1 METLSIVSA
10 TVTLVLVMD
19 PIGNIPFFLSALHAV
34 SPKRRQRVILREL
47 LIAYAALLVF
57 LFGGQ
62 MFLRFLQLR
71 GESISIAGGI
81 ILFLI
86 ALRMVFPGM
95 KQEAEIEG
103 EPLVVPLAIPGVAG
117 PSALATVLLLVNSQ
131 PDRLLDWLLA
141 LTIAWILCAVVLVAS
156 PVFYRA
162 LGERGVT
169 AMERLMGMI
178 LVTVAVQMFLDG
190 IRNYFGSRA

>member
-1 METLSIVSA
+1 METLSIISA
-10 TVTLVLVMD
+10 TVTLILVMD
-19 PIGNIPFFLSALHAV
+19 PIGNIPFFLSALHMV
-34 SPKRRQRVILREL
+34 SPKRRQIVILREL
-47 LIAYAALLVF
+47 IIAYAALLIF
-57 LFGGQ
+57 LLGGQ
-62 MFLRFLQLR
+62 TFLRFLQLR

-95 KQEAEIEG
+95 RQESEIEG

-117 PSALATVLLLVNSQ
+117 PSALATILLLVNSQ
-131 PDRLLDWLLA
+131 PSRVLDWLLA
-141 LTIAWILCAVVLVAS
+141 LTVAWVVCAIVLVAS

-190 IRNYFGSRA
+190 IRHYLQT

>member
-1 METLSIVSA
+1 METLSLVSA

-19 PIGNIPFFLSALHAV
+19 PIGNIPFFLSALRAV
-34 SPKRRQRVILREL
+34 PPNRRQVVILREL
-47 LIAYAALLVF
+47 IIAYAALLVF

-62 MFLRFLQLR
+62 TFLRFLQLR

-131 PDRLLDWLLA
+131 PQRLLDWLLA
-141 LTIAWILCAVVLVAS
+141 LTVAWVVCAIVLVAS

-190 IRNYFGSRA
+190 VRHYLRT